1 MRLIIDAMGGDK
13 APAEIVKGVAV
24 ATNKFD
30 HDIVLVGN
38 KPVIEELLKENEA
51 KTSKVDIVHTETVIT
66 MEDDP
71 ICVVRSKKDSSMSV
85 GLNLLKSDGDAFVSA
100 GNTGALH
107 AGSSLIIRS
116 VKGVQRSGIATILP
130 FKHPILMMDCGANVN
145 VTSNYLAQWA
155 VMGSIYMKNVHGIEA
170 PTVGLLNNG
179 TEDHKGTQIQI
190 DAYKLLKDNEK
201 ISFAGNI
208 EAKELPFG
216 PCDVLVTDGFTGN
229 VTLKLLEG
237 MGSFV
242 FSALKDM
249 FTQNAMTKLSFVAM
263 KKQLKVF
270 KKTFDASEYGGAP
283 LLGLQKPVIKAHG
296 SSDAR
301 AITNAINQAAKFVK
315 TGVISEIALAMGEQ
329 ISAENTKE

>member
-1 MRLIIDAMGGDK
+1 MRIIIDAMGGDR
-13 APAEIVKGVAV
+13 APEEIVKGVAI
-24 ATNKFD
+24 ATKKYD

-38 KPVIEELLKENEA
+38 KPVIEDLLKEYEA
-51 KTSKVDIVHTETVIT
+51 DTSKIEIVHTETVIT

-85 GLNLLKSDGDAFVSA
+85 GLNLLKTDGDAFVSA

-130 FKHPILMMDCGANVN
+130 FAKPILMMDCGANVN
-145 VTSNYLAQWA
+145 VTSNYLDQWA
-155 VMGSIYMKNVHGIEA
+155 VMGSIYMKNVHGIET

-179 TEDHKGTQIQI
+179 TEEHKGTQIQI
-190 DAYKLLKDNEK
+190 DAYKLLKDNAN

-208 EAKELPFG
+208 EGKELPFG
-216 PCDVLVTDGFTGN
+216 PCDVIVTDGFTGN

-237 MGSFV
+237 MGAFV

-263 KKQLKVF
+263 KKQLKGF

-315 TGVISEIALAMGEQ
+315 TGVIDEIAAAM
-329 ISAENTKE
+329 SVPKEADKE

>member
-1 MRLIIDAMGGDK
+1 MRIIIDAMGGDR
-13 APAEIVKGVAV
+13 APEEIVKGVAI
-24 ATNKFD
+24 ATKKYD

-38 KPVIEELLKENEA
+38 KPVIEDLLKEYEA
-51 KTSKVDIVHTETVIT
+51 DTSKIEIVHTETVIT

-85 GLNLLKSDGDAFVSA
+85 GLNLLKTDGDAFVSA

-130 FKHPILMMDCGANVN
+130 FAKPILMMDCGANVN
-145 VTSNYLAQWA
+145 VTSNYLDQWA
-155 VMGSIYMKNVHGIEA
+155 VMGSIYMKNVHGIET

-179 TEDHKGTQIQI
+179 TEEHKGTQIQI
-190 DAYKLLKDNEK
+190 DAYKLLKDNAN

-208 EAKELPFG
+208 EGKELPFG
-216 PCDVLVTDGFTGN
+216 PCDVIVTDGFTGN

-237 MGSFV
+237 MGAFV

-249 FTQNAMTKLSFVAM
+249 FTQNAMTKLFFVAM
-263 KKQLKVF
+263 KKQLKGF

-315 TGVISEIALAMGEQ
+315 TGVIDEIAAAM
-329 ISAENTKE
+329 SVPKEADKE

>member
-1 MRLIIDAMGGDK
+1 MRIIIDAMGGDN
-13 APAEIVKGVAV
+13 APEEIVKGAIL
-24 ATNKFD
+24 ASEKFT

-38 KPVIEELLKENEA
+38 KEQIENILRENNA
-51 KTSKVDIVHTETVIT
+51 DPSKFEIVHTDTYIT

-85 GLNLLKSDGDAFVSA
+85 GLNLLKTNGDAFVSA

-130 FKHPILMMDCGANVN
+130 FAKPILMMDCGANVN
-145 VTSNYLAQWA
+145 VTANYLAQWA
-155 VMGSIYMKNVHGIEA
+155 VMGSIYMKNVHGIDSPA
-170 PTVGLLNNG
+170 VGLLNNG
-179 TEDHKGTQIQI
+179 TEEHKGTQIQI
-190 DAYKLLKDNEK
+190 DAYKLLKDNEN
-201 ISFAGNI
+201 INFVGNI
-208 EAKELPFG
+208 EGKQLPFG

-242 FSALKDM
+242 FSALKGM
-249 FTQNAMTKLSFVAM
+249 FTKNALTKMSFIAM
-263 KKQLKVF
+263 KDQLKGF

-301 AITNAINQAAKFVK
+301 AIMNAVRQAATFVE
-315 TGVISEIALAMGEQ
+315 TGVIGEISVAM
-329 ISAENTKE
+329 AEKKETDENN

>member
-1 MRLIIDAMGGDK
+1 MRIIIDAMGGDK
-13 APAEIVKGVAV
+13 APEEIVKGAIL
-24 ATNKFD
+24 ASGKFD
-30 HDIVLVGN
+30 HEIVLVGN
-38 KPVIEELLKENEA
+38 KPQIEEIIRANNSD
-51 KTSKVDIVHTETVIT
+51 TSRFEIVHTETYIT

-85 GLNLLKSDGDAFVSA
+85 GLNLLKTDGDAFVSA

-130 FKHPILMMDCGANVN
+130 FAKPVLMMDCGANVN
-145 VTSNYLAQWA
+145 VTANYLAQWA
-155 VMGSIYMKNVHGIEA
+155 VMGSIYMKNVHNVEN
-170 PTVGLLNNG
+170 PRVGLLNNG
-179 TEDHKGTQIQI
+179 TEEHKGTQIQI
-190 DAYKLLKDNEK
+190 DAYKMLKENDSIN
-201 ISFAGNI
+201 FVGNI
-208 EAKELPFG
+208 EGKELPFA

-229 VTLKLLEG
+229 ITLKLLEG

-249 FTQNAMTKLSFVAM
+249 FTKNALTMMSFAAM
-263 KKQLKVF
+263 KKHLKGF

-301 AITNAINQAAKFVK
+301 AIMNAVRQAATFVD
-315 TGVISEIALAMGEQ
+315 TGVISEIASAM
-329 ISAENTKE
+329 AEKKEETDENN